1 MAELISI
8 TRALSELKVL
18 DARITKLSS
27 RPVVFR
33 KVAGKVANQQGVTVE
48 DLEKNVRADFQA
60 LNDLINCRTKIKSAI
75 VSSNAATKVTIGSKT
90 MSVAEAIELKT
101 SIATKEF
108 LLHNLRSQYANVNSQ
123 IETQNAEASRRLDQ
137 MLEAN
142 LGKDRKVDEADYN
155 AIAVPFMKKNE
166 ASMVDPLDVNSVIKQ
181 LEVEIDEFKM
191 NVDFALSEVNAMTK
205 IEV

>member
-60 LNDLINCRTKIKSAI
+60 LNDLINRRTKIKSAI
-75 VSSNAATKVTIGSKT
+75 VSSNATTKVTVGSKT

-142 LGKDRKVDEADYN
+142 LGKDRKVEEADYS

-181 LEVEIDEFKM
+181 LETEIDEFKM